1 MAMKFRKIVNI
12 FAVITLTLG
21 IFTGFVTPGD
31 TLAGSSV
38 NPSGLG
44 NTLPVSETGLY
55 VVQLVDPSVSA
66 YLGGIKGLA
75 ATSPE
80 ATGARRLDANSPA
93 SQAYQ
98 AYLEAKQQSAI
109 DEMQAAFGR
118 SIATEYRYQYALNG
132 FAAYLSHAE
141 ALAAMNLPGVLAV
154 YADELHQMATD
165 VSPELI
171 GATSIWEGDTTGG
184 LETLGEGIVV
194 GMIDGGINHAHPSYA
209 ATGADG
215 YTHQNPYGSG
225 VYHGWCET
233 NPGFCNDKLIGAYYL
248 YPGTAES
255 PEDGDGHGSHTSS
268 TAAGNAHE
276 AVFTVGTDTFT
287 RSISGMA
294 PHANIVAYKICNP
307 YCPSSSAVE
316 AVELAI
322 SEDLVDVINYSIGP
336 GGNPWTDMVEV
347 AFLDATAAGIFVSV
361 SAGNSGPAAGTIEH
375 SSPWTTSTAASTHS
389 RIISNFMDVEVPGT
403 ELTDLL
409 AIPGYGTTIT
419 AEVSDNIRWSGDVDP
434 ANIGACLPFPDES
447 FNGVIGLAQRGGC
460 DFLVK
465 LNNLAAAGAVYAVIY
480 NNVGG
485 PPITMGFDPLPN
497 IPGVMTTLEQGLA
510 IAALIGGIPE
520 AEVIIKV
527 GAEVVIDPE
536 WNDIMAGFSS
546 RGPSEW
552 ELLKPDYAAPGVN
565 VLAAVHAY
573 DGNIATYDFYQG
585 TSMASPHSAGSAAL
599 LMALHPDWTVS
610 EIRSALASTANPTVM
625 RDSDGVSPAD
635 PYDMGSGR
643 LALYGAGNAG
653 LVLDESYENYLAAD
667 PRDGGE
673 PNALNLPYMVEFDC
687 NAACSWTRTVK
698 SVLPATQT
706 WTVEYENAAGL
717 VLDVQPATFTLD
729 PGEEAALTITAD
741 VTGGDPLETLFG
753 AVNLV
758 PAAGVTTRFPVVVIV
773 YAEPPTISVAPS
785 SLLSTQEAEVAT
797 LPLTISNLGGVML
810 EWELYDD
817 GLPVMAIQGEWAD
830 NFDSYLTDS
839 ELHGQGG
846 WKGWGDDITYGA
858 TVTDNK
864 AQSLPNS
871 VAIVGQTDI
880 VHEYADANTGFWTYT
895 AWQLIPNN
903 YTGASS
909 FILLN
914 AYDDLMTNVGWSVEV
929 VFDGP
934 SGTVYNNGK
943 SGGSLPLVFGRF
955 VELRVEI
962 DLVNDEQSFYYDGD
976 LLYSGSWSGEV
987 SDAGALNL
995 AAVDLFANDASAVYY
1010 DDMSLTMAIPEVC
1023 DLVGDVPWLSTNP
1036 TTGTTLPGESS
1047 LVSVEFDAT
1056 GMDVGTYTATLCA
1069 TSNDPVNPVVE
1080 IPVSMTVVEGV
1091 PTIPMYL
1098 PLIFKTATQ

>member
-1 MAMKFRKIVNI
+1 MKYRKALYLL
-12 FAVITLTLG
+12 AVISLTAG
-21 IFTGFVTPGD
+21 MITGFVTPRP
-31 TLAGSSV
+31 TLADTSPGSGV
-38 NPSGLG
+38 AARA
-44 NTLPVSETGLY
+44 LPVSQTGLY
-55 VVQLVDPSVSA
+55 VIQLVDPSVSA
-66 YLGGIKGLA
+66 YMGGVTGLT

-80 ATGARRLDANSPA
+80 ATGTRRLDATTTA

-98 AYLEAKQQSAI
+98 AYLEGQQLSMLNA
-109 DEMQAAFGR
+109 MQSAFGR
-118 SIATEYRYQYALNG
+118 AIEVEFSYLYALNG

-141 ALAAMNLPGVLAV
+141 ALAAFNLPGVRNV
-154 YADELHQMATD
+154 YPDELHQMATD
-165 VSPELI
+165 VSPDLI
-171 GATSIWEGDTTGG
+171 NAPAIWDGDTTGG

-194 GMIDGGINHAHPSYA
+194 GVIDGGINHAHPSFA

-215 YTHQNPYGSG
+215 YTHENPYGTG
-225 VYHGWCET
+225 VYHGYCVA
-233 NPGFCNDKLIGAYYL
+233 NPDFCNDKLIGAYYL

-268 TAAGNAHE
+268 TAAGNAHD
-276 AVFTVGTDTFT
+276 AVFTVGVDTFT
-287 RSISGMA
+287 RHISGMA

-307 YCPSSSAVE
+307 YCPSSSAVA
-316 AVELAI
+316 AVEYAI
-322 SEDLVDVINYSIGP
+322 SDDMVDVINYSIGP

-375 SSPWTTSTAASTHS
+375 SSPWTSSTAASTHS

-409 AIPGYGTTIT
+409 AIPGFGTTIT
-419 AEVSDNIRWSGDVDP
+419 ADFTDNIRWSGDVDP
-434 ANIGACLPFPDES
+434 TNIGACSPFPAGS
-447 FNGVIGLAQRGGC
+447 FEGVIGLAQRGGC

-465 LNNLAAAGAVYAVIY
+465 LNNLAAAGAVYAIIY

-485 PPITMGFDPLPN
+485 PPITMGFDPLPDIN
-497 IPGVMTTLEQGLA
+497 GVMTTLEQGLA
-510 IAALIGGIPE
+510 IADLISGVPE
-520 AEVIIKV
+520 ATVTIKV
-527 GAEVVIDPE
+527 GAEVVIDPG

-610 EIRSALASTANPTVM
+610 EIRSALASTADPTTM

-643 LALYGAGNAG
+643 LDLFGAGNAG
-653 LVLDESYENYLAAD
+653 LVLNETYENYLAAD

-673 PNALNLPYMVEFDC
+673 PNALNLPYLVEFEC
-687 NAACSWTRTVK
+687 NATCTWTRTVK
-698 SVLPATQT
+698 SVLPAAQT
-706 WTVEYENAAGL
+706 WTVAYENAADL
-717 VLDVQPATFTLD
+717 TLDVQPASFTLD
-729 PGEEAALTITAD
+729 PGEEVILTITAD
-741 VTGGDPLETLFG
+741 VEGADSLATLFG

-758 PAAGVTTRFPVVVIV
+758 PAAGVSTRFPVVVIV
-773 YAEPPTISVAPS
+773 YAEPPTISIDPT
-785 SLLSTQEAEVAT
+785 SLLSVQEAKTAT
-797 LPLTISNLGGVML
+797 QPLTISNLGGLPL

-817 GLPVMAIQGEWAD
+817 GLPVMAVQGEWAD

-846 WKGWGDDITYGA
+846 WKGWGNDITYGA

-871 VAIVGQTDI
+871 AAIVGQTDI
-880 VHEYADANTGFWTYT
+880 VHEYSEANTGFWTYT
-895 AWQLIPNN
+895 AWQFIPNN
-903 YTGASS
+903 YEGASS

-914 AYDDLMTNVGWSVEV
+914 AYDDLLTEVSWSVEV
-929 VFDGP
+929 VFDSA

-962 DLVNDEQSFYYDGD
+962 DLVNDEQSFYYGGD
-976 LLYSGSWSGEV
+976 LLYSGSWTGEV

-995 AAVDLFANDASAVYY
+995 AAVDLFANDASVVYY
-1010 DDMSLTMAIPEVC
+1010 DDMSLTIAIPEVC
-1023 DLVGDVPWLSTNP
+1023 DLVGDVAWLSTIP
-1036 TTGTTLPGESS
+1036 ASGATLPGESS
-1047 LVSVEFDAT
+1047 LVDVVFDAN
-1056 GMDVGTYTATLCA
+1056 GMAPGSYTATLCA
-1069 TSNDPVNPVVE
+1069 ASNDPVNPVVE
-1080 IPVSMTVVEGV
+1080 IPVSLTVIEGV

-1098 PLIFKTATQ
+1098 PLMFKTVTQ

>member
-1 MAMKFRKIVNI
+1 MKYRKVLYLL
-12 FAVITLTLG
+12 AVISLATGLV
-21 IFTGFVTPGD
+21 TGFVSPRTSLAD
-31 TLAGSSV
+31 TSHASSV
-38 NPSGLG
+38 AAHA
-44 NTLPVSETGLY
+44 LPVSLTGLY
-55 VVQLVDPSVSA
+55 VIQLVDPSVSA
-66 YLGGIKGLA
+66 YMGGVNGLA

-80 ATGARRLDANSPA
+80 ATGARRLDATASA

-98 AYLEAKQQSAI
+98 AYLEGQQRSVLTA
-109 DEMQAAFGR
+109 MQAAYGR
-118 SIATEYRYQYALNG
+118 AIDVEFSYQYALNG
-132 FAAYLSHAE
+132 FAAYLSHTE
-141 ALAAMNLPGVLAV
+141 ALAAFNLPGVRNV
-154 YADELHQMATD
+154 YPDELRQMATD
-165 VSPELI
+165 VSPDLI
-171 GATSIWEGDTTGG
+171 NAPAIWEGDTTGG

-194 GMIDGGINHAHPSYA
+194 GVIDGGINHAHPSYA

-215 YTHQNPYGSG
+215 YTIENPYGTG
-225 VYHGWCET
+225 VYHGYCAA

-248 YPGTAES
+248 YPGAAES

-268 TAAGNAHE
+268 TAAGNAHD
-276 AVFTVGTDTFT
+276 AVFTVGIDTFT
-287 RSISGMA
+287 RPISGMA

-307 YCPSSSAVE
+307 YCPSSSAVA
-316 AVELAI
+316 AVEYAI
-322 SEDLVDVINYSIGP
+322 SDDMVDVINYSIGP

-361 SAGNSGPAAGTIEH
+361 SAGNSGPGVGTIEH
-375 SSPWTTSTAASTHS
+375 SSPWTSSTAASTHS
-389 RIISNFMDVEVPGT
+389 RIIANFMEVEVPGT

-409 AIPGYGTTIT
+409 AIPGFGTTIAADIT
-419 AEVSDNIRWSGDVDP
+419 DNIRWSGEVDP
-434 ANIGACLPFPDES
+434 ANIGACSPFPAGS
-447 FNGVIGLAQRGGC
+447 FEGVVGLAQRGGC

-485 PPITMGFDPLPN
+485 PPITMGFDPLPD
-497 IPGVMTTLEQGLA
+497 IDGVMTTLEQGLA
-510 IAALIGGIPE
+510 IAALISGVPE
-520 AEVIIKV
+520 ATVTIKV

-610 EIRSALASTANPTVM
+610 EIRSALASTADPTTM
-625 RDSDGVSPAD
+625 RDSDGVTPAD
-635 PYDMGSGR
+635 AYDMGSGR
-643 LALYGAGNAG
+643 LDLFGAGNAG
-653 LVLDESYENYLAAD
+653 LVLDETYDNYLAAD

-673 PNALNLPYMVEFDC
+673 PNALNLPYMVEFEC
-687 NAACSWTRTVK
+687 NATCTWTRTVK
-698 SVLPATQT
+698 SVLPAVQT
-706 WTVEYENAAGL
+706 WTVTYENAADL
-717 VLDVQPATFTLD
+717 VLDVQPASFTLD
-729 PGEEAALTITAD
+729 PGEEVILTITAG
-741 VTGGDPLETLFG
+741 VVGADPLATLFG

-758 PAAGVTTRFPVVVIV
+758 PAAGVAARLPVVVVV
-773 YAEPPTISVAPS
+773 YAEPPAISIDPA
-785 SLLSTQEAEVAT
+785 SLLSIQEAEIAT
-797 LPLTISNLGGVML
+797 QPLTISNLGGL
-810 EWELYDD
+810 PLDWELYDD

-864 AQSLPNS
+864 ALSLPNS
-871 VAIVGQTDI
+871 VAVVGQTDI
-880 VHEYADANTGFWTYT
+880 VHEYTEANTGFWTYT
-895 AWQLIPNN
+895 AWQFIPNN
-903 YTGASS
+903 YAGASS

-914 AYDDLMTNVGWSVEV
+914 AYDDLGTDISWSVEV
-929 VFDGP
+929 VFDSA

-943 SGGSLPLVFGRF
+943 SSGSLPLVFGRF

-976 LLYSGSWSGEV
+976 LLYSGSWTGEV

-995 AAVDLFANDASAVYY
+995 AAVDLFANDASVVYY
-1010 DDMSLTMAIPEVC
+1010 DDMSLTIAIPEVC
-1023 DLVGDVPWLSTNP
+1023 DLVGDVPWLSTVP
-1036 TTGTTLPGESS
+1036 ASGTTLPGESS
-1047 LVSVEFDAT
+1047 LVDVVFDAT
-1056 GMDVGTYTATLCA
+1056 GMALGDYTATLCA
-1069 TSNDPVNPVVE
+1069 ASNDPLNPVVE
-1080 IPVSMTVVEGV
+1080 IPVSLTVVEGV
-1091 PTIPMYL
+1091 PTLPMYL
-1098 PLIFKTATQ
+1098 PLMYKTATQ